1 MTMRKNKQKENAQCD
16 DSVTL
21 SFVCPKI
28 VANDISDIADSQGV
42 TNSDIIRRALFRFV
56 SAEKRKIDRRVLVRF
71 SAGA

>member
-1 MTMRKNKQKENAQCD
+1 MPKRENERKQNAQSD

-28 VANDISDIADSQGV
+28 VANDISDIAESQGV
-42 TNSDIIRRALFRFV
+42 TNSDIIRRALFRFM